1 MTPCSELRKTE
12 PELYQVGGINVNN
25 DKYVHQDKFRDNAV
39 HQDKFRQDTMQ
50 HDKFSLQ
57 QDKFRADVNLH
68 QDKYRQDN
76 TIHQDK
82 FRVDI
87 HDKFSVENG
96 QQDKNLF
103 AMDDKNSKQKR
114 HRTRFT
120 PGQLN
125 ELERSFGK
133 THYPD
138 IFMREELAMRIGLT
152 ESRVQVNLNFTIF
165 LSVNTTR
172 ISQEAAA
179 AQCTS
184 LWWSKDQH
192 FHEIC
197 TPFSHSS
204 CALLPLHFKLSTG
217 L

>member
-1 MTPCSELRKTE
+1 M
-12 PELYQVGGINVNN
+12 NN
-25 DKYVHQDKFRDNAV
+25 EKYVHQDKFRDNVV
-39 HQDKFRQDTMQ
+39 HHDKFRQEVIQ
-50 HDKFSLQ
+50 QDKFSLH

-152 ESRVQVNLNFTIF
+152 ESRVQVNHNFTTF
-165 LSVNTTR
+165 QSVKTTR
-172 ISQEAAA
+172 ISQGADASIVYMFMVVKKPNNSME
-179 AQCTS
+179 
-184 LWWSKDQH
+184 
-192 FHEIC
+192 
-197 TPFSHSS
+197 FSH
-204 CALLPLHFKLSTG
+204 LSHIAAVLYCFCILNTTMI
-217 L
+217 